1 MFDFRVFPTEIM
13 LNGSDWKW
21 LGNYLGNSNATVLYS
36 NETHNNLQ
44 NKNNVKPKNSDLNY
58 IICIS

>member
-1 MFDFRVFPTEIM
+1 MFDFRVFTTEIM

-36 NETHNNLQ
+36 NETHNNL
-44 NKNNVKPKNSDLNY
+44 
-58 IICIS
+58 